1 MPQRKPKKPSSPKQ
15 QAIDIGQVFD
25 DNVRIIAKSSEV
37 ALKAYVEIVKS
48 LTDPSLARTG
58 ATLVQEL
65 AAGWRDALIES
76 TRILRNAY
84 ATLDKEI
91 KYASSQ

>member
-1 MPQRKPKKPSSPKQ
+1 MPQRKPKKPSAVKQ
-15 QAIDIGQVFD
+15 DAVDVGQVFD
-25 DNVRIIAKSSEV
+25 DNVRIIAKSSEI

-48 LTDPSLARTG
+48 LTDPNLARTG
-58 ATLVQEL
+58 ANLVQQL

-84 ATLDKEI
+84 ASLDKEI
-91 KYASSQ
+91 K

>member
-1 MPQRKPKKPSSPKQ
+1 MKKRKPIKPLPGKQ
-15 QAIDIGQVFD
+15 KAVDIGQVFD

-58 ATLVQEL
+58 ANLVQEL

-91 KYASSQ
+91 K

>member
-1 MPQRKPKKPSSPKQ
+1 MPQRKPKNSSAEKHKPV
-15 QAIDIGQVFD
+15 DIGQLFD
-25 DNVRIIAKSSEV
+25 DNIRILAKSSEI

-48 LTDPSLARTG
+48 FTEPSMTRAG
-58 ATLVQEL
+58 ASLVQQL
-65 AAGWRDALIES
+65 AAGWKDALIES

-91 KYASSQ
+91 K